1 MKYLWSKL
9 EDAEPVISMALQLL
23 PTLLLTVVLEVRLEV
38 SVLHR
43 NYSMWGVS
51 GEGAIVLFTSCL
63 ICLDTF
69 RARKSP
75 SVVCVSVLT
84 LWKAGESV
92 RISVEET

>member
-23 PTLLLTVVLEVRLEV
+23 PTLLLTVVLEVRLEA

-43 NYSMWGVS
+43 NYSVWGIS
-51 GEGAIVLFTSCL
+51 GERAIVLFTSCL

-69 RARKSP
+69 RAWKSL
-75 SVVCVSVLT
+75 SVVWVSVLT